1 LRELIQLYLSVLPVL
16 RICDAL
22 RYPRASY
29 YRDITSKRKCRKAPV
44 KRNSPRKLSDEE
56 QRVILDVLNSER
68 FRDMAPAEIYTILLD
83 EGRYYCSVRTM
94 YRILSCR
101 GQTVLRRQRAPRNYS
116 KPELLATKPNQLWS
130 WDITKL
136 KGPAKWQ
143 YYLLYKII
151 DVYSRYIVGW
161 LIAERESEELACELI
176 LESILRQEIVPGTLT
191 IHADRGSSMKSNSVA
206 RLLCDLQVRK
216 THSRP
221 HVSNDN
227 PFSETAFKTLKYRPD
242 FPQRFGSIHDARA
255 HCRRFVKWYN
265 AEHRHIGIAM
275 LTPEQVHFKCWKPVL
290 ENRQKVLEHAVEA
303 HPQRFV
309 KGVPTVESV
318 PHAVWINK
326 PDGIE
331 KNDNEII
338 KLVLSQNY

>member
-1 LRELIQLYLSVLPVL
+1 
-16 RICDAL
+16 
-22 RYPRASY
+22 
-29 YRDITSKRKCRKAPV
+29 
-44 KRNSPRKLSDEE
+44 
-56 QRVILDVLNSER
+56 
-68 FRDMAPAEIYTILLD
+68 MAPAEVYTILLD

-176 LESILRQEIVPGTLT
+176 LESVLRQEIVPGTLT

-206 RLLCDLQVRK
+206 RLLGDLQVRK

-227 PFSETAFKTLKYRPD
+227 PFSESTFKTLKYRPD
-242 FPQRFGSIHDARA
+242 FPEKFGSIHDARA

-265 AEHRHIGIAM
+265 SEHRHIGIAM
-275 LTPEQVHFKCWKPVL
+275 LTPEQVHFKNWKPVI
-290 ENRQKVLEHAVEA
+290 ENRQCVLADAVEA
-303 HPQRFV
+303 HPERFV
-309 KGVPTVESV
+309 KGVPKVDTV
-318 PHAVWINK
+318 PDAVWINK
-326 PDGIE
+326 P
-331 KNDNEII
+331 NESLMNRTENN